1 MSLPK
6 LGAGSE
12 GIILRGRKRKLRGGF
27 CFSDPTDLRTSLLF
41 CSQPRFVPVK
51 PVVHTFPYESREK

>member
-41 CSQPRFVPVK
+41 FLTTEIRPGQTRCAHVPL
-51 PVVHTFPYESREK
+51 